1 MNPSQALAAEYSA
14 MAEAYAQHG
23 APMICPMAQP
33 LLHRLPLTRTSRLL
47 DVGTGTGA
55 LIPAL
60 RATAPHAW
68 FVGIDRAEGMLQ
80 ITRRAMRLPCAVV
93 DAEQLAFRSHVF
105 DVAILAFVLFHF
117 PDPQAALR
125 EVHRVLRPGGIAGV
139 VTWGEDPGM
148 PGLAVWK
155 EELDAIGAA
164 PDPRHSSVMQHGRM
178 DTPEKLAALLQ
189 QAGLGCEEVWCERF
203 AHQCTIEGTLA
214 VHTGC
219 GVAARRLATIPKL
232 AQTECQRRVSARIAR
247 FSVEELVYRPTVVFA
262 VARRPANE

>member
-1 MNPSQALAAEYSA
+1 MDPSQALAAEYSA
-14 MAEAYAQHG
+14 MAEAYAQHW
-23 APMICPMAQP
+23 APVICPMAQP
-33 LLHRLPLTRTSRLL
+33 LLRGLPLAAASWIL

-68 FVGIDRAEGMLQ
+68 LVGIDRAEGMLP
-80 ITRRAMRLPCAVV
+80 ITRRAVGLPCAVM
-93 DAEQLAFRSHVF
+93 DADQLAFRSQVF

-117 PDPQAALR
+117 PDPPAALR

-139 VTWGEDPGM
+139 VTWGDDPGM

-164 PDPRHSSVMQHGRM
+164 PDPRHSNVMQHGRM

-189 QAGLGCEEVWCERF
+189 QAGLACEAMWCEWF
-203 AHQCTIEGTLA
+203 AHQLTLEA
-214 VHTGC
+214 SFAIQTGC
-219 GVAARRLATIPKL
+219 GVAARRLATIPEF
-232 AQTECQRRVSARIAR
+232 AQTECQRRVRARVAR
-247 FSVEELVYRPTVVFA
+247 FSAEELVYRPQVVFA
-262 VARRPANE
+262 VARRPT